1 MVKADQDQLR
11 LVMRQWTTGITVV
24 STRYQGARH
33 GMTVSSFT
41 SVSLQPQV
49 VTISLTKS
57 SRTHDLILSAG
68 CFGITILSTDQ
79 QNISELFAGQ
89 TTESEDRFKG
99 LEIITLET
107 GAPFIKAGLA
117 FLDCKVS
124 AVHDFGTN
132 SMFIGEVIA
141 AKEGDNGT
149 PIVYYNQ
156 QYHQLQD

>member
-1 MVKADQDQLR
+1 MVNADQDQLR
-11 LVMRQWTTGITVV
+11 LVMRHWTTGITVV
-24 STRYQGARH
+24 STQYQGVRH

-41 SVSLQPQV
+41 SVSLEPQV
-49 VTISLTKS
+49 VTISLAKS
-57 SRTHDLILSAG
+57 SRTHDLIQSAG
-68 CFGITILSTDQ
+68 SFGITILSADQ

-99 LEIITLET
+99 LETLTLES

-117 FLDCKVS
+117 FLDCDVI

-132 SMFIGEVIA
+132 SLFIGEVVA
-141 AKEGDNGT
+141 AKVGESGK
-149 PIVYYNQ
+149 PIVYYDQ

>member
-1 MVKADQDQLR
+1 MVKADQEQLR
-11 LVMRQWTTGITVV
+11 KVMRQWTTGVTIV
-24 STRYQGARH
+24 STQYQGIRH

-41 SVSLQPQV
+41 SVSLRPQV

-57 SRTHDLILSAG
+57 SRTHDLLISAG
-68 CFGITILSTDQ
+68 SFGITILSNDQ

-99 LEIITLET
+99 LEILTLET

-117 FLDCKVS
+117 FLDCKVI

-132 SMFIGEVIA
+132 SLFIGEVSATRAGESGRPLIYF
-141 AKEGDNGT
+141 D
-149 PIVYYNQ
+149 Q

>member
-11 LVMRQWTTGITVV
+11 LVMRQWTTGVTVV
-24 STRYQGARH
+24 STQYQGIRY

-49 VTISLTKS
+49 ITMSLTKS

-68 CFGITILSTDQ
+68 CFGITI
-79 QNISELFAGQ
+79 NISELFAGQ

-99 LEIITLET
+99 IELLTLAT
-107 GAPFIKAGLA
+107 GAPVIKGGLA
-117 FLDCKVS
+117 FLDCKVI
-124 AVHDFGTN
+124 AIHDFGTN
-132 SMFIGEVIA
+132 SLFIGEVIA
-141 AKEGDNGT
+141 AKVGVSGK
-149 PIVYYNQ
+149 PIVYYDQ

>member
-1 MVKADQDQLR
+1 MVNADQDQLR
-11 LVMRQWTTGITVV
+11 LVMRQWTTGVTVV
-24 STRYQGARH
+24 STQYQGVRH

-79 QNISELFAGQ
+79 RNISELFAGQ

-99 LEIITLET
+99 LEILTLES

-117 FLDCKVS
+117 FLDCNVI
-124 AVHDFGTN
+124 AVNDFGAN
-132 SMFIGEVIA
+132 SLFIGEVVA
-141 AKEGDNGT
+141 ARVGEGGK
-149 PIVYYNQ
+149 PLVYNDQ

>member
-11 LVMRQWTTGITVV
+11 LVMRQWTTGVTVV
-24 STRYQGARH
+24 STQYQGIRH

-57 SRTHDLILSAG
+57 SRTHDLIHSAG
-68 CFGITILSTDQ
+68 CFGITILSNDQ

-99 LEIITLET
+99 IELLTLAT
-107 GAPFIKAGLA
+107 GAPVIKGGLA
-117 FLDCKVS
+117 FLDCKVI
-124 AVHDFGTN
+124 AIHDFGTN
-132 SMFIGEVIA
+132 SLFIGEVIA
-141 AKEGDNGT
+141 AKVGVSGK
-149 PIVYYNQ
+149 PIVYYDQ